1 MPLSSPTAMVNA
13 AAAATERIA
22 YLDYET
28 RMFQAGME
36 EIGRPGPPPANRAAT
51 YGPDG
56 MVFVGG
62 PDEMAERILN
72 LHKLLG
78 HSRQIFQM
86 DVGGMPHPAF
96 LKAIELLGTEVL
108 PQVRK
113 ELGPHPTPL
122 TEATAT

>member
-1 MPLSSPTAMVNA
+1 
-13 AAAATERIA
+13 
-22 YLDYET
+22 
-28 RMFQAGME
+28 
-36 EIGRPGPPPANRAAT
+36 
-51 YGPDG
+51 

-86 DVGGMPHPAF
+86 DVGGMPHSAF

-113 ELGPHPTPL
+113 ELGPHGITPS
-122 TEATAT
+122 ETAAN